1 MAWAHYLI
9 KEEPMLQLVKRP
21 EYVITRSR
29 VSREWNENQV
39 SYLIAAS
46 FCIAFAFA
54 YEKGK
59 TGRGSVFVLK

>member
-1 MAWAHYLI
+1 
-9 KEEPMLQLVKRP
+9 MLQLVKRP